1 MFTLFVLNAFYKET
15 CQGANPVQIKPVGP
29 AGVFI
34 QKSLLSK
41 KKKKKKVLL
50 TNRVL
55 HPHQLFAAMQKEVA
69 VSALMDSVK

>member
-1 MFTLFVLNAFYKET
+1 MQILFKLNQYDQQEFSYKNPFYLKR
-15 CQGANPVQIKPVGP
+15 
-29 AGVFI
+29 
-34 QKSLLSK
+34 
-41 KKKKKKVLL
+41 KKKVLL

>member
-1 MFTLFVLNAFYKET
+1 MQILFKLNQYDQQEFSYKNPFYLKR
-15 CQGANPVQIKPVGP
+15 
-29 AGVFI
+29 
-34 QKSLLSK
+34 K
-41 KKKKKKVLL
+41 KKKRVLL

>member
-1 MFTLFVLNAFYKET
+1 MLSIRRHAR
-15 CQGANPVQIKPVGP
+15 VQILFKLNQDDQQEFSYKNP
-29 AGVFI
+29 FYL
-34 QKSLLSK
+34 KRK
-41 KKKKKKVLL
+41 KKKRVLL